1 MTARGVAVA
10 GYDLR
15 GHGKNPGNSAV
26 AFFGKEGWEATLQD
40 MHRFLNN
47 LAARFP
53 GIPHHL
59 LGFSPG
65 SFLHREYLGKWPDI
79 VTSAMIMGTDNQPG
93 VVLSIMM
100 AIVKEQI
107 KKGGFDDPTDRV
119 RELSFRECSQNS
131 WTVLHAD

>member
-1 MTARGVAVA
+1 MKCFRDEGFAQKMTARGVAVA

-15 GHGKNPGNSAV
+15 GHGKYPGNSAV

-65 SFLHREYLGKWPDI
+65 SFCSANIWVSGQ
-79 VTSAMIMGTDNQPG
+79 TS
-93 VVLSIMM
+93 
-100 AIVKEQI
+100 
-107 KKGGFDDPTDRV
+107 
-119 RELSFRECSQNS
+119 
-131 WTVLHAD
+131 

>member
-1 MTARGVAVA
+1 
-10 GYDLR
+10 
-15 GHGKNPGNSAV
+15 
-26 AFFGKEGWEATLQD
+26 
-40 MHRFLNN
+40 
-47 LAARFP
+47 
-53 GIPHHL
+53 
-59 LGFSPG
+59 
-65 SFLHREYLGKWPDI
+65 
-79 VTSAMIMGTDNQPG
+79 MIMGTDNQPG

>member
-1 MTARGVAVA
+1 
-10 GYDLR
+10 
-15 GHGKNPGNSAV
+15 
-26 AFFGKEGWEATLQD
+26 

-47 LAARFP
+47 LAARLP